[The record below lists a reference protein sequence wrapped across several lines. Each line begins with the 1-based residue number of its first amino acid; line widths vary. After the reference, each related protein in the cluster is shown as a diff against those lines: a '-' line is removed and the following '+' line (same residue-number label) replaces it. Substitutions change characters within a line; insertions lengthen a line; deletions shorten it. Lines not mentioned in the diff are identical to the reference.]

1 MRPLD
6 VGTALA
12 SMKLLVDTREQDTE
26 RARERLAAT
35 GLPVLRVALPAGD
48 YSCRVTLPDGT
59 EMDFS
64 KTIAIERKMS
74 LDELCSCYTHERNRF
89 VREFERA
96 KENNTKMYLLIE
108 NASWD
113 HAMMGRYK
121 SQMTPKSL
129 VASMLVWIIRYNCH
143 IVTIS
148 EFNSGKMIR
157 EILEREVK
165 MILEEMD

>member
-12 SMKLLVDTREQDTE
+12 SMELLVDTREQNTA

-35 GLPVLRVALPAGD
+35 GLPVVREALPAGD
-48 YSCRVTLPDGT
+48 YSCRVTLPDGSLL
-59 EMDFS
+59 DLS
-64 KTIAIERKMS
+64 KSIAIERKMD

-96 KENNTKMYLLIE
+96 KENGTKMYILLE

-113 HAMMGRYK
+113 MAMMGRYR
-121 SQMTPKSL
+121 SQMTPQSL
-129 VASMLVWIIRYNCH
+129 VASMLVWMIRYNCH

-157 EILEREVK
+157 EILTRETK
-165 MILEEMD
+165 MILEERE